1 MAAHV
6 GEVSSCRIRKENRLI
21 DRLKTN
27 FLSKMLCFV
36 LLLPCISVFRL
47 CFVLRI
53 AAGAEVD
60 VVRSRLQATS
70 FTGGLLLLP
79 LDCLL
84 SADIAFLRRQ
94 GTHCL
99 SSKGGLRG
107 GLLASDAKGPLSN
120 TSHISPSIPT
130 TRLTTGGT
138 LPLVTYCLLYNFQDG
153 YQSHIV
159 PPLHLP
165 RQEYSDDIF
174 PQREKHTHTYIA
186 TRWGVL
192 PRVIAIKVSPKFFS
206 GS

>member
-1 MAAHV
+1 MAAQV
-6 GEVSSCRIRKENRLI
+6 GEVSSCRIRNGNRLI
-21 DRLKTN
+21 NRLKTN
-27 FLSKMLCFV
+27 FLSKMLCFCLYLVFV
-36 LLLPCISVFRL
+36 LVLFLPCISVF
-47 CFVLRI
+47 VLRN

-79 LDCLL
+79 LACLL

-94 GTHCL
+94 GTHCP

-107 GLLASDAKGPLSN
+107 GLLASDAKGPPPLSN

-153 YQSHIV
+153 YQSHMV
-159 PPLHLP
+159 SPLHLS
-165 RQEYSDDIF
+165 RWEYSDTLRTFFQKGRNIYTY
-174 PQREKHTHTYIA
+174 THCHPY
-186 TRWGVL
+186 
-192 PRVIAIKVSPKFFS
+192 
-206 GS
+206 

>member
-1 MAAHV
+1 MP
-6 GEVSSCRIRKENRLI
+6 L
-21 DRLKTN
+21 
-27 FLSKMLCFV
+27 
-36 LLLPCISVFRL
+36 FRL
-47 CFVLRI
+47 CLIALTGYFVFVFVLRI
-53 AAGAEVD
+53 TAGTEVD

-94 GTHCL
+94 GTHCP
-99 SSKGGLRG
+99 SSKGGLREG
-107 GLLASDAKGPLSN
+107 GSLSIRCQGPPSPLPN
-120 TSHISPSIPT
+120 TSHILPSIPT

-174 PQREKHTHTYIA
+174 P
-186 TRWGVL
+186 
-192 PRVIAIKVSPKFFS
+192 
-206 GS
+206 

>member
-1 MAAHV
+1 MAAQV
-6 GEVSSCRIRKENRLI
+6 GEVSSCRIRNGNRLI
-21 DRLKTN
+21 NRLKTN
-27 FLSKMLCFV
+27 FLSKMLCFCLYLVFV
-36 LLLPCISVFRL
+36 LVLFLPCISVF
-47 CFVLRI
+47 VLRN

-79 LDCLL
+79 LACLL

-94 GTHCL
+94 GTHCP

-107 GLLASDAKGPLSN
+107 GLLASDAKGPLPSPLSN

-153 YQSHIV
+153 YQSQIV
-159 PPLHLP
+159 PPPHLP
-165 RQEYSDDIF
+165 SQEFSNDIF
-174 PQREKHTHTYIA
+174 PQREKNTHTYIA
-186 TRWGVL
+186 TR
-192 PRVIAIKVSPKFFS
+192 
-206 GS
+206 

>member
-1 MAAHV
+1 
-6 GEVSSCRIRKENRLI
+6 
-21 DRLKTN
+21 
-27 FLSKMLCFV
+27 MLCLCLYFVFVLV

-94 GTHCL
+94 GTHCP
-99 SSKGGLRG
+99 SSKGRLRG
-107 GLLASDAKGPLSN
+107 SLSIRCQGPPSPLPN
-120 TSHISPSIPT
+120 TSHILPSIPT

-165 RQEYSDDIF
+165 RQEYSDGIF
-174 PQREKHTHTYIA
+174 PKKEKHTHTCIA
-186 TRWGVL
+186 TR
-192 PRVIAIKVSPKFFS
+192 
-206 GS
+206 

>member
-1 MAAHV
+1 
-6 GEVSSCRIRKENRLI
+6 
-21 DRLKTN
+21 
-27 FLSKMLCFV
+27 MLCLCLYFVFVLV

-79 LDCLL
+79 LGCLL

-99 SSKGGLRG
+99 SSKGGLRRG
-107 GLLASDAKGPLSN
+107 SLSIRCQGPPLLSPLSS

-138 LPLVTYCLLYNFQDG
+138 LPLVTYCLHFNFQDG

-165 RQEYSDDIF
+165 RQEYSEDIF
-174 PQREKHTHTYIA
+174 PKRDKHTHHTLPLVEASSPGSPLSKSAQKLFSA
-186 TRWGVL
+186 T
-192 PRVIAIKVSPKFFS
+192 
-206 GS
+206 